1 MNWTLLCRLI
11 VLFFVFS
18 FLGWVM
24 EVTLKY
30 IQYHRFINRGFLIG
44 PYCPI
49 YGAGVVMVT
58 VLVGGLVGIRG
69 GTPGE
74 IFLAGFFIC
83 GALEYF
89 ISWYMEKV
97 FHARWWDYSRKPM
110 NLNGRIWIGNLMLFG
125 LASVVIVL
133 WIDPLFFRMIEKWS
147 PFWLHFTAIGI
158 AALLVTDYVIS
169 HLLMDIVRREIDAQ
183 EGDSTEE
190 ISRCI
195 HELLRDRNL
204 FLRRIHQAYPELQAR
219 PRAVMERLDK
229 ARKEFRDA
237 NRRVKELLGEMA
249 RQRKAGGPVEELT
262 AHLETAAATLK
273 ERRARL
279 RELERRFLRKED
291 E

>member
-1 MNWTLLCRLI
+1 
-11 VLFFVFS
+11 
-18 FLGWVM
+18 
-24 EVTLKY
+24 
-30 IQYHRFINRGFLIG
+30 
-44 PYCPI
+44 
-49 YGAGVVMVT
+49 
-58 VLVGGLVGIRG
+58 
-69 GTPGE
+69 
-74 IFLAGFFIC
+74 
-83 GALEYF
+83 
-89 ISWYMEKV
+89 
-97 FHARWWDYSRKPM
+97 
-110 NLNGRIWIGNLMLFG
+110 
-125 LASVVIVL
+125 
-133 WIDPLFFRMIEKWS
+133 MIEKWS
-147 PFWLHFTAIGI
+147 PFWLHVAAIAI

-273 ERRARL
+273 ERRTRL